1 MANGRFTRATVVSV
15 RNGRVV
21 LKEESG
27 KHTIIILEP
36 NPNITVTVT
45 EEANPPLLSA
55 SNPSGEIPAEFL

>member
-27 KHTIIILEP
+27 KHTIIIHEP
-36 NPNITVTVT
+36 NPNIIVTV
-45 EEANPPLLSA
+45 EEVNPPLPSA
-55 SNPSGEIPAEFL
+55 SNP